1 MLQPALMAVAAALLF
16 GTGTVVSRLGLRYAP
31 PRVGASISVP
41 ATALMFWALAPWLF
55 STDGLQARALL
66 IFAIV
71 GAFFPAFVTIL
82 NFEATRRMG
91 PTISSSVL
99 STSSAFAVLTAVL
112 FLAEPVTVRM
122 VLGTSAIIAGVVVL
136 SGGNAGAPRRW
147 ATWVL
152 LIPLAAAVI
161 RGLAQTAIKGGLSI
175 WPQPYMATLVGYTV
189 AATVVTIAGRP
200 AVRRLESFDRRAL
213 PVFAAVG
220 LCNGSA
226 LFLSYAALA
235 DGPVSVVAPIV
246 TTAPVFTLL
255 ISHLFVAGEKADA
268 RIAAGVLA
276 TVIGIVVLL
285 TH

>member
-136 SGGNAGAPRRW
+136 SGGTAGAPRRW

-152 LIPLAAAVI
+152 LTPLPAAVRPDAPARLRPVLVALLCAAAV
-161 RGLAQTAIKGGLSI
+161 LGGLVS
-175 WPQPYMATLVGYTV
+175 WFASAHPDGLEWAVERGSATAD
-189 AATVVTIAGRP
+189 AAGAEEGAQRGR
-200 AVRRLESFDRRAL
+200 
-213 PVFAAVG
+213 AAVQG
-220 LCNGSA
+220 RSA
-226 LFLSYAALA
+226 LR
-235 DGPVSVVAPIV
+235 P
-246 TTAPVFTLL
+246 
-255 ISHLFVAGEKADA
+255 E
-268 RIAAGVLA
+268 
-276 TVIGIVVLL
+276 
-285 TH
+285 